1 MVSWCRD
8 GCCHQQFASPLRRY
22 TGRYQILVKHQ
33 VDITHAV
40 SPQGRAQPR
49 NQTATNYSVP
59 QPQNLTGAGGLRE
72 VQNQARLGYTVS
84 CLQPST
90 LKAGLDPL
98 PSLYSRCQDC
108 PETWDSKEDP
118 NRRRLTLQRPS
129 SSSVPAIY
137 RKIWGS
143 IGCFIHSF
151 GEQGFSGWLRH
162 TGKLV
167 KTAD

>member
-59 QPQNLTGAGGLRE
+59 QPQNLG
-72 VQNQARLGYTVS
+72 Q
-84 CLQPST
+84 
-90 LKAGLDPL
+90 
-98 PSLYSRCQDC
+98 
-108 PETWDSKEDP
+108 EDYEKFK
-118 NRRRLTLQRPS
+118 TRP
-129 SSSVPAIY
+129 
-137 RKIWGS
+137 
-143 IGCFIHSF
+143 
-151 GEQGFSGWLRH
+151 GWA
-162 TGKLV
+162 TQ
-167 KTAD
+167 